1 MARLLGIDTGGTY
14 TDAVLFSREKGVL
27 AAAKALTTKHDLSHC
42 VGEAIGAVLEKGDP
56 EEKIELVSISTTL
69 ATNAVVEGQGSPVCL
84 LLIGYDGKALE
95 RAGLGEALGK
105 DPVVFLQGGHDAA
118 GDETAPLD
126 LAAAREAI
134 QQYAP
139 TVSAFAVA
147 GLFAVRNP
155 AHEIAV
161 GELVQELTG
170 RPVTAAHQL
179 ASSLDAPR
187 RALTA
192 VLNARLIPQLQDL
205 ILSVRSLLAE
215 RRIDA
220 PLMIV
225 KGDGSLIAA
234 EVALKRPIET
244 VLSGPAAST
253 IGATYLAGQSD
264 MLVVDIGGTTSDIAI
279 LRDGRPLLS
288 ADGAN
293 IGGWKTMVQAIAVQ
307 TFGLGGD
314 SEIRIDG
321 GRSRSSR
328 VARRETKTGFEK
340 AACLKLGPRRN
351 TPISLLARDHPEV
364 LETLQR
370 QLEEERLP
378 AFAGL
383 FAHKQRGLDTT
394 ETSLTSSERRLWH
407 ALQDRPMALAELLSG
422 SAMERP
428 FQRLVERGLV
438 IVSGLTPSDAAH
450 ILERHDAWSRPA
462 AECAARLFIR
472 QAASKGVT
480 LPTEPEGLAK
490 LITESM
496 VKASAELLIVTSLQD
511 RLPSLRPEALD
522 DMSSYLFD
530 LATSPRNLPAESQ
543 NDQPVDFTM
552 QLRLPVVAIGA
563 PAANYYPEIA
573 ARLGATAT
581 IPKHAEV
588 CNAVGAVVSSVA
600 QTTAATVTTPG
611 EGRYR
616 VHLRDTMREF
626 SSLEL
631 ATDFAELET
640 ARLARQSAIDAG
652 AMEPEIQSSRKD
664 TLVDDTGGRKIFVE
678 SRIEAVA
685 IGRPS
690 LG

>member
-1 MARLLGIDTGGTY
+1 MAQLLGIDTGGTY
-14 TDAVLFSREKGVL
+14 TDAVLFSREMGVL
-27 AAAKALTTKHDLSHC
+27 ASAKALTTKHDLSCC
-42 VGEAIGAVLEKGDP
+42 VGEAIGAVLKQRAS
-56 EEKIELVSISTTL
+56 EERVELVSISTTL

-84 LLIGYDGKALE
+84 LLIGHEEKALE

-105 DPVVFLQGGHDAA
+105 DPVVFLRGGHDAA
-118 GDETAPLD
+118 GDEVAPLD
-126 LAAAREAI
+126 IEAAKKAI
-134 QQYAP
+134 QRYAP
-139 TVSAFAVA
+139 SVSAFAVA

-161 GELVQELTG
+161 STLVQELTG

-192 VLNARLIPQLQDL
+192 VLNARLIPQLQEL
-205 ILSVRSLLAE
+205 ILSVQGLLAE
-215 RRIDA
+215 SGIEA
-220 PLMIV
+220 PLMVV

-234 EVALKRPIET
+234 DVALKRPIET

-264 MLVVDIGGTTSDIAI
+264 MLVSDIGGTTSDIAI
-279 LRDGRPLLS
+279 LRNGRPLLS
-288 ADGAN
+288 ADGAT

-314 SEIRIDG
+314 SEIRLKDNRP
-321 GRSRSSR
+321 RSTR
-328 VARRETKTGFEK
+328 VADKRSKPADWKTVE
-340 AACLKLGPRRN
+340 LKLGPRRN

-364 LETLQR
+364 LETLKR

-383 FAHKQRGLDTT
+383 FAHKQRELDTT
-394 ETSLTSSERRLWH
+394 ESSLTSSERRLWH
-407 ALQDRPMALAELLSG
+407 ALQDRPVALAELLSG

-428 FQRLVERGLV
+428 FHRLVERGLAV
-438 IVSGLTPSDAAH
+438 VSGLTPSDAAH
-450 ILERHDAWSRPA
+450 ILGRHEGWSRPA
-462 AECAARLFIR
+462 AEYAARIFIR
-472 QAASKGVT
+472 RAVSDGFN
-480 LPTEPEGLAK
+480 LSEDPEKLAE
-490 LITESM
+490 LINESM
-496 VKASAELLIVTSLQD
+496 IKASAELLVITSLQD

-522 DMSSYLFD
+522 EMSRYL
-530 LATSPRNLPAESQ
+530 LELSTSAGDSGTTPTS
-543 NDQPVDFTM
+543 DQPITFTM

-573 ARLGATAT
+573 KRLAAEVT
-581 IPKHAEV
+581 IPPHAEV

-600 QTTAATVTTPG
+600 QTRIATITTPG

-616 VHLRDTMREF
+616 VHLNDSMREF

-631 ATDFAELET
+631 ATEFAETET
-640 ARLARQSAIDAG
+640 LRLAKESAIEAG
-652 AMEPEIQSSRKD
+652 AVEPEVQSSRQDKMI
-664 TLVDDTGGRKIFVE
+664 DDVGGRRIFVE

-685 IGRPS
+685 IGRPG

>member
-1 MARLLGIDTGGTY
+1 MSQLLGIDTGGTY

-27 AAAKALTTKHDLSHC
+27 ASAKALTTKHDLSHC
-42 VGEAIGAVLEKGDP
+42 VGEAIGAVLEQRGSN
-56 EEKIELVSISTTL
+56 EAIELVSISTTL

-84 LLIGYDGKALE
+84 LLIGYDEKSLE

-105 DPVVFLQGGHDAA
+105 DPVVFISGGHDAA
-118 GDETAPLD
+118 GDEAAPLD
-126 LAAAREAI
+126 LAAARAAI
-134 QQYAP
+134 EQHAP
-139 TVSAFAVA
+139 SVSAFAVA

-155 AHEIAV
+155 AHEVAV
-161 GELVQELTG
+161 SELVQELTG

-205 ILSVRSLLAE
+205 ILSVQGLLSE
-215 RRIDA
+215 SGIDA
-220 PLMIV
+220 HLMIV

-253 IGATYLAGQSD
+253 IGATYLAGQTD
-264 MLVVDIGGTTSDIAI
+264 MLVVDIGGTTSDIAV
-279 LRDGRPLLS
+279 LRNGRPLLS

-314 SEIRIDG
+314 SEVRLK
-321 GRSRSSR
+321 SNSSR
-328 VARRETKTGFEK
+328 VKRPSERGSTSVDQKPAE
-340 AACLKLGPRRN
+340 LKLGPRRN

-364 LETLQR
+364 LDTLR
-370 QLEEERLP
+370 QQLDEERLP

-383 FAHKQRGLDTT
+383 FAHKQRELDTT

-407 ALQDRPMALAELLSG
+407 ALQDRPVALAELLSG

-450 ILERHDAWSRPA
+450 ILGRHDSWSRPA

-472 QAASKGVT
+472 QASSQGII
-480 LPTEPEGLAK
+480 LPDDPEGLAG
-490 LITESM
+490 LINETM
-496 VKASAELLIVTSLQD
+496 IKASAELLVVTSLQD
-511 RLPSLRPEALD
+511 RLPSLRPEMLD
-522 DMSSYLFD
+522 ELSRYLLD
-530 LATSPRNLPAESQ
+530 VSTSAEGIANRSPH
-543 NDQPVDFTM
+543 DQPIAFAM

-573 ARLGATAT
+573 KRLGAAAT
-581 IPKHAEV
+581 IPAHAEV

-600 QTTAATVTTPG
+600 QTTTATVTTPG

-616 VHLRDTMREF
+616 VHLRDSMREF

-631 ATDFAELET
+631 ATGFAETET
-640 ARLARQSAIDAG
+640 VRLARLSAIDAG
-652 AMEPEIQSSRKD
+652 AVEPQVQSSRQDKM
-664 TLVDDTGGRKIFVE
+664 VDDAGGRRIFVE
-678 SRIEAVA
+678 SKIEAVA